1 MQDATNTPMNEIP
14 VTLTALTISREL
26 VLAHLH
32 RLATGFAATGNDRL
46 SNEML
51 TLIDAIER
59 GEFNQGTKWNQ
70 HESI

>member
-32 RLATGFAATGNDRL
+32 RLATGFAASRVMQDYQKPYNSVDRHGYAN
-46 SNEML
+46 SNKHK
-51 TLIDAIER
+51 TL
-59 GEFNQGTKWNQ
+59 
-70 HESI
+70 